1 MPVSQHQS
9 FGYQGVKS
17 GEIKNKKKARAHTQ
31 VSEHNLMSEWVSFFH
46 L

>member
-17 GEIKNKKKARAHTQ
+17 GEIKNKKARAHTQ